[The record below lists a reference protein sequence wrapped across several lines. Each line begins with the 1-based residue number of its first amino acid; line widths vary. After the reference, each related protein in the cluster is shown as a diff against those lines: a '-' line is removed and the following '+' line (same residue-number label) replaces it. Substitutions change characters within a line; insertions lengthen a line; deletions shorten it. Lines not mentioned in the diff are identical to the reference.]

1 MRAECFRHSRR
12 SRGRATRQRFRCT
25 SGARVAR
32 YYDPA
37 TAQFLTRDPIEQLT
51 QQPYQYSND
60 GPLDFTDPTG
70 LFGWGSIA
78 HAAAWVAVGAGV
90 VAVAAVTVAAA
101 PVAIPIEASV
111 LATTASVAGGTAL
124 AASLVETGA
133 ACYDAATGGSISGR
147 ECAVD
152 AASTVAA
159 GAAGVSADEAYK
171 VVSGAG
177 ASSVLHWTRLFVVRR
192 TWRTDNASRNHNAQ
206 ARWFR
211 SQALISALGTSGD
224 PGDAGRWHRALLR
237 ARLVWLSRP
246 TLGSLW
252 RFGRSISKR
261 VIRRRLAAANA
272 AC

>member
-177 ASSVLHWTRLFVVRR
+177 VIVSAALDTALRGATNVADRQRQPQPQCPGPLVPIPGTHL
-192 TWRTDNASRNHNAQ
+192 
-206 ARWFR
+206 R
-211 SQALISALGTSGD
+211 SGN
-224 PGDAGRWHRALLR
+224 
-237 ARLVWLSRP
+237 
-246 TLGSLW
+246 LW
-252 RFGRSISKR
+252 
-261 VIRRRLAAANA
+261 
-272 AC
+272 